1 MDHRFGD
8 VSLEL
13 ALKSP
18 LGHFVE
24 IYYLPV
30 HIWTQSGEY
39 TEWGNPQHVRRLTD
53 VGAGVS
59 LAPNSP
65 VRAGPLAGDQAA
77 VDLRKDGSD
86 GSR

>member
-1 MDHRFGD
+1 M
-8 VSLEL
+8 VS
-13 ALKSP
+13 
-18 LGHFVE
+18 
-24 IYYLPV
+24 
-30 HIWTQSGEY
+30 
-39 TEWGNPQHVRRLTD
+39 GNPQHVRRLTD